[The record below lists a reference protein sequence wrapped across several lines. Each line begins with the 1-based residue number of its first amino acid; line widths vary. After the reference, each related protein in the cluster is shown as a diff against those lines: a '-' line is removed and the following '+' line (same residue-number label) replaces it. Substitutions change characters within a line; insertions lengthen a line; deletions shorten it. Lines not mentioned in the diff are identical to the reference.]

1 MTEIFILLSLF
12 AALVWAV
19 ARTVLLLIHADVP
32 DDIGIRHVD
41 PIATY
46 VEENYGSHFVEDPI
60 TVNQTLRN
68 L

>member
-19 ARTVLLLIHADVP
+19 ARTVLLLIHADAR
-32 DDIGIRHVD
+32 DDTAARHGD